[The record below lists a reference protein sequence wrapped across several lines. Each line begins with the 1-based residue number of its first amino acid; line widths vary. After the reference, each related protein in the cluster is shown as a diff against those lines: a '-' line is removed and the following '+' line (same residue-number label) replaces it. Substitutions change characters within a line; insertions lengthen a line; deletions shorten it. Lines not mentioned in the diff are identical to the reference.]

1 MILSQ
6 SGCSTIFIRQLQNRY
21 DLDSGK
27 VLYSGCTQ
35 NKGALMGNSVFTRT
49 ENESR
54 GRRISTK
61 VYNLVIGLVLCW
73 GFFASWM
80 IVRLIPYK
88 SLVDMNIWV
97 FFIGYFASCFIGF
110 LIFSKSVNPFVSF
123 IGYNFVVVPFG
134 LIINIVVH
142 QYDHTLVISA
152 LRVTGLVTF
161 AMMVLGSLFPQ
172 FFNKI
177 ARALSI
183 SLIIV
188 IVVEMVEVFILGI
201 HHGIIDWVVV
211 VIFCGYVGLDWSRA
225 NQIPRTLDNAVDS
238 AASLY
243 MDIIILFL
251 RILRIMGRRN

>member
-1 MILSQ
+1 MEN
-6 SGCSTIFIRQLQNRY
+6 T
-21 DLDSGK
+21 
-27 VLYSGCTQ
+27 
-35 NKGALMGNSVFTRT
+35 VFNRT
-49 ENESR
+49 ENESG

-80 IVRLIPYK
+80 ILKIIPYK
-88 SLVDMNIWV
+88 SLVDINIWV

-110 LIFSKSVNPFVSF
+110 FIFSKSVNPFVSF

-142 QYDHTLVISA
+142 QYDHGLVLDAI
-152 LRVTGLVTF
+152 RVTGLVTF
-161 AMMVLGSLFPQ
+161 VMMVLGSLYPA
-172 FFNKI
+172 FFKKI

-188 IVVEMVEVFILGI
+188 VIVELIEIFVFHI
-201 HHGIIDWVVV
+201 HHGIIDWIVV
-211 VIFCGYVGLDWSRA
+211 VIFCGYIGLDWSRA

>member
-1 MILSQ
+1 MEN
-6 SGCSTIFIRQLQNRY
+6 T
-21 DLDSGK
+21 
-27 VLYSGCTQ
+27 
-35 NKGALMGNSVFTRT
+35 VFNRT
-49 ENESR
+49 ENDSG
-54 GRRISTK
+54 GRRISKK

-73 GFFASWM
+73 GFFASWL
-80 IVRLIPYK
+80 IVKIIPYK
-88 SLVDMNIWV
+88 SLVDINIWV
-97 FFIGYFASCFIGF
+97 FFLGYFASCFIGF
-110 LIFSKSVNPFVSF
+110 FIFTKSVNPFISF

-134 LIINIVVH
+134 LIINIVVY
-142 QYDHTLVISA
+142 QYDPGLVLAVI
-152 LRVTGLVTF
+152 RVTGLVTIV
-161 AMMVLGSLFPQ
+161 MMILGSLYPA

-188 IVVEMVEVFILGI
+188 IIVELIEILIFQI
-201 HHGIIDWVVV
+201 HHGIIDWIVV

-225 NQIPRTLDNAVDS
+225 NQIPKTLDNAVDS